1 GSLLQD
7 ALHQYL
13 GQFFGTGHGSLVD
26 TGLPVDAQTDRH
38 FSLGYVEQGVLGAG
52 YGTPVESHPE
62 GAGGVIG
69 LPGDAFGLVD
79 VRPCLDSRTGDL
91 EHRHV
96 TGDPPAVPVVLRRI
110 GGDVVAD
117 LDGAYIDP

>member
-1 GSLLQD
+1 STLGS
-7 ALHQYL
+7 
-13 GQFFGTGHGSLVD
+13 
-26 TGLPVDAQTDRH
+26 
-38 FSLGYVEQGVLGAG
+38 VEQRVRGAG
-52 YGTPVESHPE
+52 YGAPVESHPE

-117 LDGAYIDP
+117 LDGAYIDPLGLQFMRRQSDMPPVAGVVAHADDHAT